1 MAGRKNRKSS
11 DYYSKR
17 AGYDGKSKR
26 RGYKCHWNG
35 TDGQPRKGARI
46 GADAQTWKRVDVTSR
61 EVTNTHY
68 DARGVDFPTLDQ
80 RCVVCHDPGGV
91 RATSDAPRLHRGC
104 ARRLARRGMRADLNR
119 AAAQARIREADMNAR
134 DLASRAAARE
144 LKSVGAPSL
153 TPWTASDVADLAD
166 KAAPVVAPVQT

>member
-1 MAGRKNRKSS
+1 MASRNNRHSS
-11 DYYSKR
+11 DLYSKR

-35 TDGQPRKGARI
+35 TDGQPRKHARI
-46 GADAQTWKRVDVTSR
+46 GADNVTHKRVDVTSADQ
-61 EVTNTHY
+61 TNARY
-68 DARGVDFPTLDQ
+68 DNRFGEFPTLDQ

-91 RATSDAPRLHRGC
+91 RASSDAPRLHRGC

-119 AAAQARIREADMNAR
+119 ARAAAQER

-153 TPWTASDVADLAD
+153 TPWSASDVADLAD